1 MKLRE
6 IGEFGLIERIKK
18 FTSKGTGVVL
28 GIGDDAA
35 WVRSKRAPLLFTSD
49 LLIEGVHF
57 DLNWTSFYE
66 LGHKTLSVNL
76 SDIAAMGGAPD
87 YLVISLGIPVDF
99 KVEEVEEFYRGI
111 RTLAAQSGVSL
122 VGGDTSSANRFFISA
137 FLVGHAPYGPV
148 TRGGAKVGDDLYVTG
163 TLGDSSLGLDLLRK
177 SKGRLRRDDVTYL
190 ISRHRFPTAR
200 VKAGAILAKEKLA
213 RAMIDISDG
222 LIQDLTHL
230 CKASETGAVIWQDA
244 LPLSGPYRRLAVG
257 KGIRYSLSGGEDYEL
272 LFSLRA
278 RDRARLQRIRKR
290 LGAPVTHIGRC
301 VPARA
306 GITVVNGKG
315 TPLALP
321 QKGHDHFKFKSRLS
335 PAIAMNRHSN

>member
-18 FTSKGTGVVL
+18 STSKGKGVLL

-35 WVRSKRAPLLFTSD
+35 WVRSKKAPLLFTSD

-57 DLNWTSFYE
+57 DLRWTSFYE
-66 LGHKTLSVNL
+66 LGHKTVSVNL
-76 SDIAAMGGAPD
+76 SDIAAMGGTPD

-99 KVEEVEEFYRGI
+99 KVEDIEEFYRGI
-111 RTLAAQSGVSL
+111 RALASQHGLSL
-122 VGGDTSSANRFFISA
+122 VGGDTSSANRFFISV
-137 FLVGHAPYGPV
+137 FLVGHAPHGPV
-148 TRGGAKVGDDLYVTG
+148 TRGGARVGDDLYVTG
-163 TLGDSSLGLDLLRK
+163 TLGDSSLGLDLLRR
-177 SKGRLRRDDVTYL
+177 SKRRTRRSDVTFL
-190 ISRHRFPTAR
+190 TSRHRFPTAR
-200 VKAGAILAKEKLA
+200 VKAGSILAKEKLA
-213 RAMIDISDG
+213 KAMIDISDG

-230 CKASETGAVIWQDA
+230 CKASGTGAVIWQDT

-257 KGIRYSLSGGEDYEL
+257 KRTRYSLTGGEDYEL

-290 LGAPVTHIGRC
+290 LDVSVTHIGRC
-301 VPARA
+301 VPARN

-315 TPLALP
+315 TPLALL
-321 QKGHDHFKFKSRLS
+321 QKGHDHFKSKSRLS
-335 PAIAMNRHSN
+335 PANAMSRHSN